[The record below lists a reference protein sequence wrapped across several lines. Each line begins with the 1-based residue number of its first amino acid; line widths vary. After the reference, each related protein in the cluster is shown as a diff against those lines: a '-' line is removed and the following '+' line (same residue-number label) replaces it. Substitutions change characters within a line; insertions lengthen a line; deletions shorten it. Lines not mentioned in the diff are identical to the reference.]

1 MKKGKKA
8 LTLLL
13 IFTLALSLFPQSAQA
28 AKKKKVKLS
37 KKTVTVK
44 IGKTV
49 KLKLKNNK
57 KKVKWTVISGKK
69 NVTLSKKKKTGV
81 TIKGKKPGTA
91 KVQAKIGKKK
101 YVCKVKVKKAPSGK
115 KATNNS
121 DKKTTQGN
129 AGSTAAPTVSPSVFP
144 STTPQPTK
152 VPDKT
157 MLPPDVTPEP
167 TVKPEKSYQG
177 LYAEDQEFIV
187 SSVSFEKEIENYYL
201 SDNEIYVFQDEAESL
216 KEVVPDVTKCDFTVY
231 CYGKKA
237 EVKSISDIMWNAKDA
252 KGKGSYTFRVT
263 AALDGKEYTDTVTMI
278 MGRWTVDS
286 PTMASA
292 NEVTLLKLTAD
303 GKEYELERMLRDR
316 DSDDGYPIYYYFK
329 DKDVDLNEISEA
341 KEKTVTVLYED
352 EKITLDILNVGM
364 SISGETYPIQAAA
377 YERGKQLIVLD
388 WVDIYK
394 KVDDHFTID
403 AFTSTKGT
411 VKYSESIGDGYVGFV
426 YEDTIGNGKS
436 LKDVFTDV
444 SKELKIYRTI
454 FNNAYCDQNAIRNVV
469 WHEEPFYDSK
479 EDHGYYTFDI
489 VMTVDG
495 EEITQS
501 YWLVEKQKEYLI
513 SGKLKTE
520 DGLPIANAEAYR
532 ERKDVEDGYPMN
544 RYIETD
550 SEGNFTTKV
559 PKGSYQFNYG
569 KTFTVE
575 KDITQYEETLPV
587 YKISGSIK
595 RTDAQSMDLPAV
607 WFMASEPES
616 GVLYMSDVDD
626 ENKYYVYLKKGSY
639 KIDVDYNTI
648 QGMQVTASKV
658 YDITLNMGKVAGK
671 ASKSYCFKNTDTGDT
686 KYSISDYGK
695 YVVFLTPGTYEVI
708 DEDTVIDTIE
718 VTLGDMKKDYVMH
731 SCKGKIL
738 DLSGV
743 EIPKEV
749 YRPSGYEIAVLR
761 NGSRYR
767 TLNIE
772 KGDGECSGNYELTA
786 VDGEYEFFYGNTSVG
801 KVTID
806 GSDVT
811 QDLTMPLKYTKIK
824 LLDAENNIIP
834 LEEDDYLT
842 LTPQFA
848 GGESSQV
855 YMGGTGYSGHV
866 ALVPGSYQLTRYD
879 RIMGIEQQTI
889 TVTEEND
896 VVSVETGTYKVSGN
910 CLINGG
916 DSSEDVY
923 IELCEASNYTNMI
936 TCAVRDGKYAVY
948 VPTGKYRCSV
958 RNLEG
963 SLADENITVTDMA
976 LEKNYDLT
984 VGSLSGK
991 VTWENGSSFDAN
1003 TPWGIYLENKDISFE
1018 GNITQDGSYKIP
1030 NITAY
1035 GTYDVTVI
1043 PLNGSDDR
1051 TKVGTVTINSETTE
1065 QDFVISGYLL
1075 QITLQDSTGE
1085 GKSFVNVTISGP
1097 ETSPVNY
1104 ECFTNFRGEIS
1115 LIVSTPGTYE
1125 ISVNNISCGNVT
1137 VTDKNVAKVI
1147 QM

>member
-1 MKKGKKA
+1 M
-8 LTLLL
+8 
-13 IFTLALSLFPQSAQA
+13 
-28 AKKKKVKLS
+28 
-37 KKTVTVK
+37 
-44 IGKTV
+44 
-49 KLKLKNNK
+49 
-57 KKVKWTVISGKK
+57 
-69 NVTLSKKKKTGV
+69 
-81 TIKGKKPGTA
+81 
-91 KVQAKIGKKK
+91 
-101 YVCKVKVKKAPSGK
+101 
-115 KATNNS
+115 
-121 DKKTTQGN
+121 
-129 AGSTAAPTVSPSVFP
+129 
-144 STTPQPTK
+144 
-152 VPDKT
+152 
-157 MLPPDVTPEP
+157 
-167 TVKPEKSYQG
+167 
-177 LYAEDQEFIV
+177 
-187 SSVSFEKEIENYYL
+187 
-201 SDNEIYVFQDEAESL
+201 
-216 KEVVPDVTKCDFTVY
+216 
-231 CYGKKA
+231 
-237 EVKSISDIMWNAKDA
+237 
-252 KGKGSYTFRVT
+252 
-263 AALDGKEYTDTVTMI
+263 
-278 MGRWTVDS
+278 
-286 PTMASA
+286 
-292 NEVTLLKLTAD
+292 
-303 GKEYELERMLRDR
+303 
-316 DSDDGYPIYYYFK
+316 
-329 DKDVDLNEISEA
+329 
-341 KEKTVTVLYED
+341 
-352 EKITLDILNVGM
+352 
-364 SISGETYPIQAAA
+364 
-377 YERGKQLIVLD
+377 
-388 WVDIYK
+388 
-394 KVDDHFTID
+394 
-403 AFTSTKGT
+403 
-411 VKYSESIGDGYVGFV
+411 
-426 YEDTIGNGKS
+426 
-436 LKDVFTDV
+436 
-444 SKELKIYRTI
+444 
-454 FNNAYCDQNAIRNVV
+454 
-469 WHEEPFYDSK
+469 
-479 EDHGYYTFDI
+479 
-489 VMTVDG
+489 
-495 EEITQS
+495 
-501 YWLVEKQKEYLI
+501 
-513 SGKLKTE
+513 
-520 DGLPIANAEAYR
+520 
-532 ERKDVEDGYPMN
+532 
-544 RYIETD
+544 
-550 SEGNFTTKV
+550 
-559 PKGSYQFNYG
+559 
-569 KTFTVE
+569 
-575 KDITQYEETLPV
+575 
-587 YKISGSIK
+587 KISII
-595 RTDAQSMDLPAV
+595 
-607 WFMASEPES
+607 
-616 GVLYMSDVDD
+616 
-626 ENKYYVYLKKGSY
+626 VYLKKGSY

-772 KGDGECSGNYELTA
+772 KGDGEGSGNYELTA

>member
-1 MKKGKKA
+1 M
-8 LTLLL
+8 
-13 IFTLALSLFPQSAQA
+13 
-28 AKKKKVKLS
+28 
-37 KKTVTVK
+37 
-44 IGKTV
+44 
-49 KLKLKNNK
+49 
-57 KKVKWTVISGKK
+57 
-69 NVTLSKKKKTGV
+69 
-81 TIKGKKPGTA
+81 
-91 KVQAKIGKKK
+91 
-101 YVCKVKVKKAPSGK
+101 
-115 KATNNS
+115 
-121 DKKTTQGN
+121 
-129 AGSTAAPTVSPSVFP
+129 
-144 STTPQPTK
+144 
-152 VPDKT
+152 
-157 MLPPDVTPEP
+157 
-167 TVKPEKSYQG
+167 
-177 LYAEDQEFIV
+177 
-187 SSVSFEKEIENYYL
+187 
-201 SDNEIYVFQDEAESL
+201 
-216 KEVVPDVTKCDFTVY
+216 TKCDFTVY

-263 AALDGKEYTDTVTMI
+263 AALDGKEY
-278 MGRWTVDS
+278 
-286 PTMASA
+286 
-292 NEVTLLKLTAD
+292 
-303 GKEYELERMLRDR
+303 ELERMLRDR
-316 DSDDGYPIYYYFK
+316 DSDSWHPIYSYFK

-364 SISGETYPIQAAA
+364 SISGEMYTIQAAA

-394 KVDDHFTID
+394 KADDHFTID

-501 YWLVEKQKEYLI
+501 YWLVERQKEYLV

-520 DGLPIANAEAYR
+520 DGLPIANAEAYL

-639 KIDVDYNTI
+639 EIDVDWNTI
-648 QGMQVTASKV
+648 QRMQVTASKV

-671 ASKSYCFKNTDTGDT
+671 ASKSYGFKNTDTGDT
-686 KYSISDYGK
+686 KYSMLDCGK
-695 YVVFLTPGTYEVI
+695 YVVYLTPGTYEVL
-708 DEDTVIDTIE
+708 DGDTVIDTIE
-718 VTLGDMKKDYVMH
+718 VTLGDMKKDYVIH

-761 NGSRYR
+761 NGSRCR

-772 KGDGECSGNYELTA
+772 KGDGEGSGGYELNA
-786 VDGEYEFFYGNTSVG
+786 VDGEYEFFYGDTSVG

-811 QDLTMPLKYTKIK
+811 QDLTMPLKYAKIK

-834 LEEDDYLT
+834 LEDNYLT
-842 LTPQFA
+842 LIPQFTD
-848 GGESSQV
+848 GQNSQV
-855 YMGGTGYSGHV
+855 YTGGADYSGHA

-889 TVTEEND
+889 TVTEEDD
-896 VVSVETGTYKVSGN
+896 VVSVETGTYKVSGS

-923 IELCEASNYTNMI
+923 IELCEASDYTNMI

-948 VPTGKYRCSV
+948 VPAGKYKCSV
-958 RNLEG
+958 RKLEG
-963 SLADENITVTDMA
+963 RLAYENITVTDMA

-1003 TPWGIYLENKDISFE
+1003 TPWGICLQNDDTSYE
-1018 GNITQDGSYKIP
+1018 GNIKQDGSYKVP
-1030 NITAY
+1030 NITAF
-1035 GTYDVTVI
+1035 GTYDVTVF
-1043 PLNGSDDR
+1043 PLSEGIDGGA
-1051 TKVGTVTINSETTE
+1051 KVGTVTIDSETVE
-1065 QDFVISGYLL
+1065 QDFVISGYSI
-1075 QITLQDSTGE
+1075 QITLQDSD
-1085 GKSFVNVTISGP
+1085 GKAITSTNVTIAGP

-1104 ECFTNFRGEIS
+1104 ECYTS
-1115 LIVSTPGTYE
+1115 LSGKASFLVTTPGTYKV
-1125 ISVNNISCGNVT
+1125 SVNNVSYGNVT
-1137 VTDKNVAKVI
+1137 VTDKNVEKVI

>member
-1 MKKGKKA
+1 M
-8 LTLLL
+8 
-13 IFTLALSLFPQSAQA
+13 
-28 AKKKKVKLS
+28 
-37 KKTVTVK
+37 
-44 IGKTV
+44 
-49 KLKLKNNK
+49 
-57 KKVKWTVISGKK
+57 
-69 NVTLSKKKKTGV
+69 
-81 TIKGKKPGTA
+81 
-91 KVQAKIGKKK
+91 
-101 YVCKVKVKKAPSGK
+101 
-115 KATNNS
+115 
-121 DKKTTQGN
+121 
-129 AGSTAAPTVSPSVFP
+129 
-144 STTPQPTK
+144 
-152 VPDKT
+152 
-157 MLPPDVTPEP
+157 
-167 TVKPEKSYQG
+167 
-177 LYAEDQEFIV
+177 
-187 SSVSFEKEIENYYL
+187 
-201 SDNEIYVFQDEAESL
+201 
-216 KEVVPDVTKCDFTVY
+216 TKCDFTVY

-278 MGRWTVDS
+278 MGRRTVDS
-286 PTMASA
+286 PDRGSA
-292 NEVTLLKLTAD
+292 NGITLLKLTAD

-316 DSDDGYPIYYYFK
+316 DSDDGYSIYYYFK

-364 SISGETYPIQAAA
+364 SISGKMYTIQAAA

-394 KVDDHFTID
+394 KADDHFTID

-426 YEDTIGNGKS
+426 YEDTIGNGKT

-479 EDHGYYTFDI
+479 EDYGYYTFDI
-489 VMTVDG
+489 VMMADG

-501 YWLVEKQKEYLI
+501 YWLVEKQKEYLV

-520 DGLPIANAEAYR
+520 DGLPIANAKTYLKR
-532 ERKDVEDGYPMN
+532 RDVEDGYLTD

-559 PKGSYQFNYG
+559 PKGSYQFDYG

-595 RTDAQSMDLPAV
+595 RTDAKSMDLPAV

-639 KIDVDYNTI
+639 GIDVDWNTI
-648 QGMQVTASKV
+648 QEMQVTASKV
-658 YDITLNMGKVAGK
+658 YDITLDIGKVAGK
-671 ASKSYCFKNTDTGDT
+671 ASKSYGFKNTDTGDT
-686 KYSISDYGK
+686 KYSMLDCGK
-695 YVVFLTPGTYEVI
+695 YVVYLTPGTYEVL
-708 DEDTVIDTIE
+708 DGDTVIDTIE
-718 VTLGDMKKDYVMH
+718 VTLGDMKKDYVIH

-761 NGSRYR
+761 NGSRCR

-772 KGDGECSGNYELTA
+772 KGDGEGSGGYELNA
-786 VDGEYEFFYGNTSVG
+786 VDGEYEFFYGDTSVG

-811 QDLTMPLKYTKIK
+811 QDLTMPLKYAKIK

-834 LEEDDYLT
+834 LEDNYLT
-842 LTPQFA
+842 LIPQFTD
-848 GGESSQV
+848 GQNSQV
-855 YMGGTGYSGHV
+855 YTGGADYSGHA

-889 TVTEEND
+889 TVTEEDD
-896 VVSVETGTYKVSGN
+896 VVSVETGTYKVSGS

-923 IELCEASNYTNMI
+923 IELCEDSNYTNMI

-948 VPTGKYRCSV
+948 VPAGKYRCSV

-963 SLADENITVTDMA
+963 RLVYENITVTDTA
-976 LEKNYDLT
+976 LEKNFDLT

-991 VTWENGSSFDAN
+991 VTWENGSSFDAD
-1003 TPWGIYLENKDISFE
+1003 TPWGICLQNDDTSYE
-1018 GNITQDGSYKIP
+1018 GNIKQDGSYKVP
-1030 NITAY
+1030 NITAF
-1035 GTYDVTVI
+1035 GTYDVTVFLLSEGI
-1043 PLNGSDDR
+1043 DGGA
-1051 TKVGTVTINSETTE
+1051 KVGTVTIDSETVE
-1065 QDFVISGYLL
+1065 QDFVISGYSI
-1075 QITLQDSTGE
+1075 QITLQDSD
-1085 GKSFVNVTISGP
+1085 GKAITSTNVTIAGP

-1104 ECFTNFRGEIS
+1104 ECYTS
-1115 LIVSTPGTYE
+1115 LSGKASFLVTTPGTYKV
-1125 ISVNNISCGNVT
+1125 SVNNVSYGNVT
-1137 VTDKNVAKVI
+1137 VTDKNVEKVI